1 MEETPAVQLIAVEI
15 EHPEFATL
23 LNDIREFDWK
33 LINRLRKEDLARVH
47 ATGFMFANKG
57 LENQK
62 QELKTFLLQH
72 PSCMASDFEMIM
84 SKLNIFGYLIAQKK
98 TEVVKK
104 EAEKEKT
111 RTKKTKTIKHE
122 KPKLP
127 PKVIVIDDEEEDEG
141 TYSEDSENS
150 EEEDDGLT
158 LT

>member
-23 LNDIREFDWK
+23 LNDIRDFDWK
-33 LINRLRKEDLARVH
+33 IINRLRKEDLARVH
-47 ATGFMFANKG
+47 STGFQFANKG
-57 LENQK
+57 TENQK

-98 TEVVKK
+98 MEVVKK
-104 EAEKEKT
+104 ETEKEKK

-122 KPKLP
+122 KPK
-127 PKVIVIDDEEEDEG
+127 VIVIDDKEEEDEEDEG
-141 TYSEDSENS
+141 TDSEDS